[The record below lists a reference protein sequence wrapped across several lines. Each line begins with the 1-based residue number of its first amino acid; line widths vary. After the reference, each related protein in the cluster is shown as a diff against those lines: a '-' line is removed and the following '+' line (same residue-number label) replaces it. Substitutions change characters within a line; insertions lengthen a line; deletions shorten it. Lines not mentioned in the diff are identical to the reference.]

1 MPVLAILVL
10 GHIGLWIAL
19 FNRINA
25 TGLHRKQIKAIEKGI
40 VLVCLLLPIALL
52 YVDWFNEPES
62 SKLTAW
68 SQYFMGYGRMPNP
81 SIWSLAYAMIAIGYG
96 VIAGP
101 LWLMYRPQFHTARD
115 RLGVLETTIDKHLDR
130 RNPSWQLGSKARK
143 SLRLPGNQLMHLEA
157 NVKALR
163 LDSIPERFV
172 GMRIGHLSDI
182 HLTGQLPD
190 EFYRHALDWLV
201 SQRIELLC
209 LSGDIID
216 KHQAVPSLPVI
227 FGNLAPDIPKLFV
240 LGNHDRACQLDQ
252 TVRRIMC
259 DLNWID
265 VGQADRT
272 LHTDRGTL
280 KVLGNE
286 RPWFRRELTPGV
298 LEEHSMDQE
307 FRLGIS
313 HSPDQYLWA
322 RKLDVSLLLCGHT
335 HGGQIR
341 FPWIGPVIA
350 PSKYGSRFAS
360 GVFYQ
365 KPTLMHVS
373 RGLSGVHTIRLGCL
387 PEVSV
392 LELRK
397 KS

>member
-1 MPVLAILVL
+1 
-10 GHIGLWIAL
+10 
-19 FNRINA
+19 
-25 TGLHRKQIKAIEKGI
+25 
-40 VLVCLLLPIALL
+40 
-52 YVDWFNEPES
+52 
-62 SKLTAW
+62 
-68 SQYFMGYGRMPNP
+68 
-81 SIWSLAYAMIAIGYG
+81 
-96 VIAGP
+96 
-101 LWLMYRPQFHTARD
+101 
-115 RLGVLETTIDKHLDR
+115 
-130 RNPSWQLGSKARK
+130 
-143 SLRLPGNQLMHLEA
+143 
-157 NVKALR
+157 
-163 LDSIPERFV
+163 
-172 GMRIGHLSDI
+172 MRIGHLSDI

-252 TVRRIMC
+252 TVRRIMS

-272 LHTDRGTL
+272 LLTDRGTL

-286 RPWFRRELTPGV
+286 RPWFRRELTPGI
-298 LEEHSMDQE
+298 LEEHSKDQE

-392 LELRK
+392 LELGK

>member
-40 VLVCLLLPIALL
+40 VLVCLLLPMALL
-52 YVDWFNEPES
+52 CVDWFNEPES

-68 SQYFMGYGRMPNP
+68 SQYFMGYDGMPKP
-81 SIWSLAYAMIAIGYG
+81 SIWSRAYAMIAIGYG
-96 VIAGP
+96 LIAGP

-130 RNPSWQLGSKARK
+130 KNPSWQLGSKARK

-157 NVKALR
+157 NVKVLR
-163 LDSIPERFV
+163 LDCIPERFV

-240 LGNHDRACQLDQ
+240 LGNHDR
-252 TVRRIMC
+252 
-259 DLNWID
+259 
-265 VGQADRT
+265 DR
-272 LHTDRGTL
+272 
-280 KVLGNE
+280 K
-286 RPWFRRELTPGV
+286 
-298 LEEHSMDQE
+298 
-307 FRLGIS
+307 
-313 HSPDQYLWA
+313 
-322 RKLDVSLLLCGHT
+322 
-335 HGGQIR
+335 
-341 FPWIGPVIA
+341 
-350 PSKYGSRFAS
+350 
-360 GVFYQ
+360 
-365 KPTLMHVS
+365 
-373 RGLSGVHTIRLGCL
+373 
-387 PEVSV
+387 SV
-392 LELRK
+392 V
-397 KS
+397 

>member
-1 MPVLAILVL
+1 
-10 GHIGLWIAL
+10 
-19 FNRINA
+19 
-25 TGLHRKQIKAIEKGI
+25 
-40 VLVCLLLPIALL
+40 
-52 YVDWFNEPES
+52 
-62 SKLTAW
+62 
-68 SQYFMGYGRMPNP
+68 
-81 SIWSLAYAMIAIGYG
+81 MIAIGYG
-96 VIAGP
+96 LIAGP

-130 RNPSWQLGSKARK
+130 KNPSWQLGSKARK

-157 NVKALR
+157 NVKVLR
-163 LDSIPERFV
+163 LDCIPERFV

-252 TVRRIMC
+252 TVRRIMS

-272 LHTDRGTL
+272 LLTDRGTL

-286 RPWFRRELTPGV
+286 RPWFRRELTPGI
-298 LEEHSMDQE
+298 LEEHSKDQE

-392 LELRK
+392 LELGK